1 MESGNSDNEEKK
13 EKKESE
19 NPEKKPKY
27 KIIKNRIKNYI
38 FNIIS
43 FLINNKNKFDEK
55 LKPSDIEVIL
65 ETNSDMSTFVNLKYK
80 TKLTYGLF
88 NPKRDLIKNIK
99 LYREFPAQLETK
111 DEYYSTNGLD
121 EIIIDI
127 YPEIKKGIKLNLT
140 DFPFFTYDDKILK
153 SCDKNQLKK
162 NLECSDKEYIFCA
175 YISKYH
181 NLKEDENPILVIEN
195 IIQSDSFFRYFKY
208 VYIIFQLE
216 SESNIT
222 KYSEDEKIKKYL
234 SDNNN
239 EKKIFFL
246 FNFLSSY
253 KNKDDINN
261 NLINIFQENKRVFDP
276 IKYNDDN
283 KNYFFVLDKNK
294 KIVEIASLNSVG
306 KIITLLLMELKNYEK
321 SVETIP
327 FFEKKEKEKNSN
339 FKNTKKLI
347 NFIVDIDKFK
357 IDYLFDIYFKISITL
372 SPNDELT
379 KLKLKQIN
387 FMKFTGQFRKKEY
400 NYLKSC
406 SESLNLPLCE
416 FGFTEIP
423 TKDIEVDFNNME
435 CEKCKKIIDEN
446 SSLYYCYICKTK
458 YCYECVQSQLKNN
471 KGKKKYIDPK
481 HNLLF
486 FKTRDKNNFLNIDQ
500 AKLGNNRFVEY
511 SEDELYYWRGIKC
524 DACKNS
530 LREGS
535 ERYLCLC
542 CKQGIK
548 IDGYIDFCGGCID
561 KMCKNEKERESLEKN
576 ADSIFEIYDNNFF
589 EGYKFKIEH
598 RHEKHIYLMMPYQ
611 CESRDSGYY
620 NF

>member
-13 EKKESE
+13 EKKESI
-19 NPEKKPKY
+19 NPEKKQKY

-99 LYREFPAQLETK
+99 LYKEFPAQLETK

-195 IIQSDSFFRYFKY
+195 IIQSDSFFKYFKY

-216 SESNIT
+216 SESNIN
-222 KYSEDEKIKKYL
+222 KLSEDEKIKKYL

-294 KIVEIASLNSVG
+294 KIVEIATLNSVG

-511 SEDELYYWRGIKC
+511 SDDELYYWRGIKC

-611 CESRDSGYY
+611 CESRDSAYY

>member
-1 MESGNSDNEEKK
+1 
-13 EKKESE
+13 
-19 NPEKKPKY
+19 
-27 KIIKNRIKNYI
+27 
-38 FNIIS
+38 
-43 FLINNKNKFDEK
+43 
-55 LKPSDIEVIL
+55 
-65 ETNSDMSTFVNLKYK
+65 
-80 TKLTYGLF
+80 
-88 NPKRDLIKNIK
+88 
-99 LYREFPAQLETK
+99 
-111 DEYYSTNGLD
+111 
-121 EIIIDI
+121 
-127 YPEIKKGIKLNLT
+127 
-140 DFPFFTYDDKILK
+140 
-153 SCDKNQLKK
+153 
-162 NLECSDKEYIFCA
+162 
-175 YISKYH
+175 
-181 NLKEDENPILVIEN
+181 
-195 IIQSDSFFRYFKY
+195 
-208 VYIIFQLE
+208 
-216 SESNIT
+216 
-222 KYSEDEKIKKYL
+222 
-234 SDNNN
+234 
-239 EKKIFFL
+239 
-246 FNFLSSY
+246 
-253 KNKDDINN
+253 
-261 NLINIFQENKRVFDP
+261 
-276 IKYNDDN
+276 
-283 KNYFFVLDKNK
+283 
-294 KIVEIASLNSVG
+294 
-306 KIITLLLMELKNYEK
+306 MELKNYEK
-321 SVETIP
+321 SGETIP
-327 FFEKKEKEKNSN
+327 FFDKKEKEKNSN
-339 FKNTKKLI
+339 IKNTKKLI

-423 TKDIEVDFNNME
+423 TKDIEVDFNNMN

-511 SEDELYYWRGIKC
+511 SDDELYYWRGIKC

-611 CESRDSGYY
+611 CESRDSAYY

>member
-13 EKKESE
+13 EKKELE

-27 KIIKNRIKNYI
+27 KIFKNRVKNYI

-55 LKPSDIEVIL
+55 LKPSDIEIIL
-65 ETNSDMSTFVNLKYK
+65 ETNSDMSTFANLKYK

-99 LYREFPAQLETK
+99 LYKEFPAQLETK

-127 YPEIKKGIKLNLT
+127 YPEIKKGIKLNLV
-140 DFPFFTYDDKILK
+140 DFPFFTYDNKILK
-153 SCDKNQLKK
+153 SYDKNQLKK
-162 NLECSDKEYIFCA
+162 NLECGYNEYIFCA
-175 YISKYH
+175 YICKYH
-181 NLKEDENPILVIEN
+181 NLKEDENPILIIEN
-195 IIQSDSFFRYFKY
+195 IIQSDSFFKYFKY

-216 SESNIT
+216 SESNIN
-222 KYSEDEKIKKYL
+222 KFSEDEKIKKYL
-234 SDNNN
+234 DNNN
-239 EKKIFFL
+239 NKIYFL

-253 KNKDDINN
+253 KNKDDNNN
-261 NLINIFQENKRVFDP
+261 NLINIFQENKKVFDQ

-321 SVETIP
+321 SEEAIP
-327 FFEKKEKEKNSN
+327 FFDKKEKENNSYL
-339 FKNTKKLI
+339 KNTKKLI

-406 SESLNLPLCE
+406 SESLSLPFCE

-423 TKDIEVDFNNME
+423 TIDIEIDFSNMN

-486 FKTRDKNNFLNIDQ
+486 FKTRNKNNFLNIDK

-511 SEDELYYWRGIKC
+511 SDDELYYWRGIKC
-524 DACKNS
+524 DSCKNS
-530 LREGS
+530 LSEGS

-576 ADSIFEIYDNNFF
+576 ADLIFEIYENNFF

-611 CESRDSGYY
+611 CESRDGGYY

>member
-55 LKPSDIEVIL
+55 LKPSDIEIIL
-65 ETNSDMSTFVNLKYK
+65 ETNSDMSTFANLKYK

-127 YPEIKKGIKLNLT
+127 YPDIKKGIKLNLI
-140 DFPFFTYDDKILK
+140 DFPFFTYDNKILK

-162 NLECSDKEYIFCA
+162 NLECGVNEYIFCT

-181 NLKEDENPILVIEN
+181 NLKEDENPILIIEN
-195 IIQSDSFFRYFKY
+195 IIQSDSFFKYFKY

-216 SESNIT
+216 SESNIN
-222 KYSEDEKIKKYL
+222 KFSEDEKIKKYL

-261 NLINIFQENKRVFDP
+261 NLINIFQENKKVFDS
-276 IKYNDDN
+276 IKYNDDY
-283 KNYFFVLDKNK
+283 KNYFFVLDNNKN
-294 KIVEIASLNSVG
+294 IVEIASLNSVG

-321 SVETIP
+321 SGETIP
-327 FFEKKEKEKNSN
+327 FFDKKEEEKNSN
-339 FKNTKKLI
+339 IKNIKKLI

-387 FMKFTGQFRKKEY
+387 FIKFTGQFRKKEY

-423 TKDIEVDFNNME
+423 TKDIEVDFSNMN

-511 SEDELYYWRGIKC
+511 SDDELYYWRGIKC

-611 CESRDSGYY
+611 CESRDSAYY